1 MKVMCWILNKETIKY
16 CIRAKTA
23 KKNCPKGQV
32 PQLMRQAVR
41 KQCIA
46 NGGSLLL

>member
-23 KKNCPKGQV
+23 KKKL
-32 PQLMRQAVR
+32 PQRAGPAINAAG
-41 KQCIA
+41 C
-46 NGGSLLL
+46 